1 MTKNKVIIPK
11 VVRGGVAIPIG
22 NNYYYMKGRKHSN
35 GGIDIGNDPK
45 TGLEV
50 ESDEIVHM
58 TPKEV
63 KVFSAVP
70 FINGNSPAQLVL
82 GGINP
87 NKVFEIQEKFK
98 DKNNIKD
105 DGTKAKYGVN
115 KNTNKLSDEEY
126 ISIMEKVAKDN
137 YKQWGFNNEDE
148 ALLHAL
154 NDNTYDYRGYYN
166 KYPNSRANAETH
178 WTDEFKTV
186 YHPTF
191 SNESRYS
198 GLKSQFNP
206 NGLIGGYWNI
216 DEFIPAEW
224 QRNRQYKNGGKINNI
239 KNYRTKAKNGIKKTI
254 PIKEIG
260 TQYFDDNTLIAD
272 KSGKQLNW
280 KDVLQQNPNYPIY
293 VDENEKPIFN
303 YNEINKIDGTPN
315 INPFQY
321 MNNPNYLKASQG
333 YRDYIKNSS
342 SEMEILNAMS
352 LGLLNRLSL
361 SQNVGVIRDINKY
374 IKRNITANQLA
385 KSIIDGNTGFL
396 SEESYN
402 RDPITGEVINLVGD
416 FSIPS
421 ISKIIKIPNINKV
434 NKTINYSKLTNKQW
448 DDLYYKAIDAND
460 MDRVQYLRDTH
471 FKVKAPN
478 TDMIDEYG
486 NLIHEYHGSPET
498 NLTELLSPSDPRM
511 PKSKGTNFKATGE
524 EGIYLSPNR
533 NYASRYTEDIG
544 GRYSVKLTKEQKELL
559 KAGKTREELG
569 LPKPSSGRV
578 YDFYSNTK
586 QVPLDSDLEFNPM
599 TLSHNDRTLIE
610 SKGYSGFTLPSTKKP
625 EHVVFDS
632 KQLKLA
638 NPITYDDAGKIIP
651 LSKRDNFNISDIRYS
666 YIPILL
672 GISSLTNKEN
682 FNLYDI
688 KKLENNKYKY
698 GGKTNNNKNNNM
710 TRIIQIQANG
720 KDRLVFIPSTGRRAE
735 RSGAHR
741 TIAAV
746 GTKTDNNNNT
756 STNKKKLSNA
766 VISDLI
772 GAGANIIGGITSNII
787 NRNMLDSLNEPV
799 KPTPVVASKL
809 KTTVNV
815 NPQLDEIRETS
826 NTIVRDI
833 NNNTAS
839 SRTALN
845 RIQLGRLSDMINTN
859 KVYSTKENIET
870 ELINKD
876 AINRQQVSM
885 RNAEAYDRYLAAKTA
900 FENDIID
907 KQSENN
913 IGLVSNI
920 VGSIQDV
927 IARNEQRRKES
938 YDRRA
943 LAAMSPNSV
952 EYMYNLGLIPEDEYK
967 MYMTGIN
974 MNKDSKVSR
983 AIKNDL
989 FAKATTPYKLI
1000 NNNYTAPKVLK
1011 PIEY

>member
-50 ESDEIVHM
+50 ENDEIVHM

-82 GGINP
+82 DGVNP

-105 DGTKAKYGVN
+105 DGSKAKYGVN

-126 ISIMEKVAKDN
+126 ISIMEKVVKDN

-198 GLKSQFNP
+198 GVKSQFNP

-224 QRNRQYKNGGKINNI
+224 QRNKQYKNGGKINN
-239 KNYRTKAKNGIKKTI
+239 N
-254 PIKEIG
+254 
-260 TQYFDDNTLIAD
+260 
-272 KSGKQLNW
+272 
-280 KDVLQQNPNYPIY
+280 
-293 VDENEKPIFN
+293 
-303 YNEINKIDGTPN
+303 
-315 INPFQY
+315 
-321 MNNPNYLKASQG
+321 M
-333 YRDYIKNSS
+333 
-342 SEMEILNAMS
+342 
-352 LGLLNRLSL
+352 
-361 SQNVGVIRDINKY
+361 
-374 IKRNITANQLA
+374 AN
-385 KSIIDGNTGFL
+385 
-396 SEESYN
+396 
-402 RDPITGEVINLVGD
+402 
-416 FSIPS
+416 
-421 ISKIIKIPNINKV
+421 
-434 NKTINYSKLTNKQW
+434 
-448 DDLYYKAIDAND
+448 
-460 MDRVQYLRDTH
+460 
-471 FKVKAPN
+471 
-478 TDMIDEYG
+478 
-486 NLIHEYHGSPET
+486 
-498 NLTELLSPSDPRM
+498 
-511 PKSKGTNFKATGE
+511 
-524 EGIYLSPNR
+524 
-533 NYASRYTEDIG
+533 
-544 GRYSVKLTKEQKELL
+544 
-559 KAGKTREELG
+559 
-569 LPKPSSGRV
+569 
-578 YDFYSNTK
+578 
-586 QVPLDSDLEFNPM
+586 
-599 TLSHNDRTLIE
+599 
-610 SKGYSGFTLPSTKKP
+610 
-625 EHVVFDS
+625 
-632 KQLKLA
+632 
-638 NPITYDDAGKIIP
+638 
-651 LSKRDNFNISDIRYS
+651 
-666 YIPILL
+666 
-672 GISSLTNKEN
+672 
-682 FNLYDI
+682 
-688 KKLENNKYKY
+688 
-698 GGKTNNNKNNNM
+698 
-710 TRIIQIQANG
+710 IIQVQANG
-720 KDRLVFIPSTGRRAE
+720 KDRLMFIPSTGRRAE

-826 NTIVRDI
+826 DAIVRDI

-876 AINRQQVSM
+876 NINRQQVSM

-920 VGSIQDV
+920 VGSIQDI

-943 LAAMSPNSV
+943 LAAISPNSV
-952 EYMYNLGLIPEDEYK
+952 EYMYNLGLIPEDEYN

-974 MNKDSKVSR
+974 MSKDKKVSR
-983 AIKNDL
+983 AIKNNL
-989 FAKATTPYKLI
+989 LAKATSPYKLV
-1000 NNNYTAPKVLK
+1000 NNYAAPKVLK

>member
-82 GGINP
+82 GGVNP

-166 KYPNSRANAETH
+166 KYPNSRANTKTH

-198 GLKSQFNP
+198 GVKSQFNP
-206 NGLIGGYWNI
+206 NGLIGRYWNI

-224 QRNRQYKNGGKINNI
+224 QRNRQYKNGGKINN
-239 KNYRTKAKNGIKKTI
+239 N
-254 PIKEIG
+254 
-260 TQYFDDNTLIAD
+260 
-272 KSGKQLNW
+272 
-280 KDVLQQNPNYPIY
+280 
-293 VDENEKPIFN
+293 
-303 YNEINKIDGTPN
+303 
-315 INPFQY
+315 
-321 MNNPNYLKASQG
+321 M
-333 YRDYIKNSS
+333 
-342 SEMEILNAMS
+342 
-352 LGLLNRLSL
+352 
-361 SQNVGVIRDINKY
+361 
-374 IKRNITANQLA
+374 AN
-385 KSIIDGNTGFL
+385 
-396 SEESYN
+396 
-402 RDPITGEVINLVGD
+402 
-416 FSIPS
+416 
-421 ISKIIKIPNINKV
+421 
-434 NKTINYSKLTNKQW
+434 
-448 DDLYYKAIDAND
+448 
-460 MDRVQYLRDTH
+460 
-471 FKVKAPN
+471 
-478 TDMIDEYG
+478 
-486 NLIHEYHGSPET
+486 
-498 NLTELLSPSDPRM
+498 
-511 PKSKGTNFKATGE
+511 
-524 EGIYLSPNR
+524 
-533 NYASRYTEDIG
+533 
-544 GRYSVKLTKEQKELL
+544 
-559 KAGKTREELG
+559 
-569 LPKPSSGRV
+569 
-578 YDFYSNTK
+578 
-586 QVPLDSDLEFNPM
+586 
-599 TLSHNDRTLIE
+599 
-610 SKGYSGFTLPSTKKP
+610 
-625 EHVVFDS
+625 
-632 KQLKLA
+632 
-638 NPITYDDAGKIIP
+638 
-651 LSKRDNFNISDIRYS
+651 
-666 YIPILL
+666 
-672 GISSLTNKEN
+672 
-682 FNLYDI
+682 
-688 KKLENNKYKY
+688 
-698 GGKTNNNKNNNM
+698 
-710 TRIIQIQANG
+710 IIQVQANG
-720 KDRLVFIPSTGRRAE
+720 KDRLMFIPSTGRRAE

-746 GTKTDNNNNT
+746 GTKTENNNNT

-772 GAGANIIGGITSNII
+772 GAGANIIGGIASNII

-826 NTIVRDI
+826 DAIIRDI
-833 NNNTAS
+833 SNNTAS

-876 AINRQQVSM
+876 VINRQQVSI

-938 YDRRA
+938 YDRRT
-943 LAAMSPNSV
+943 LASMSPNSA

-989 FAKATTPYKLI
+989 FAKATTPYKLVK
-1000 NNNYTAPKVLK
+1000 NNYTAPKVLK

>member
-11 VVRGGVAIPIG
+11 VVRGGIAIPIG

-63 KVFSAVP
+63 KVFSAIP

-82 GGINP
+82 GGANP

-105 DGTKAKYGVN
+105 DGSKAQMGIS
-115 KNTNKLSDEEY
+115 KNNKLTDAEY

-137 YKQWGFNNEDE
+137 YKQWKFNNEDE

-178 WTDEFKTV
+178 WIDEFKTV

-198 GLKSQFNP
+198 GVKSQFNP
-206 NGLIGGYWNI
+206 NGLIGGYWNGN
-216 DEFIPAEW
+216 EFIPAEW
-224 QRNRQYKNGGKINNI
+224 QKNKQYKNGGKINN
-239 KNYRTKAKNGIKKTI
+239 N
-254 PIKEIG
+254 
-260 TQYFDDNTLIAD
+260 
-272 KSGKQLNW
+272 
-280 KDVLQQNPNYPIY
+280 
-293 VDENEKPIFN
+293 
-303 YNEINKIDGTPN
+303 
-315 INPFQY
+315 
-321 MNNPNYLKASQG
+321 M
-333 YRDYIKNSS
+333 
-342 SEMEILNAMS
+342 
-352 LGLLNRLSL
+352 
-361 SQNVGVIRDINKY
+361 
-374 IKRNITANQLA
+374 AN
-385 KSIIDGNTGFL
+385 
-396 SEESYN
+396 
-402 RDPITGEVINLVGD
+402 
-416 FSIPS
+416 
-421 ISKIIKIPNINKV
+421 
-434 NKTINYSKLTNKQW
+434 
-448 DDLYYKAIDAND
+448 
-460 MDRVQYLRDTH
+460 
-471 FKVKAPN
+471 
-478 TDMIDEYG
+478 
-486 NLIHEYHGSPET
+486 
-498 NLTELLSPSDPRM
+498 
-511 PKSKGTNFKATGE
+511 
-524 EGIYLSPNR
+524 
-533 NYASRYTEDIG
+533 
-544 GRYSVKLTKEQKELL
+544 
-559 KAGKTREELG
+559 
-569 LPKPSSGRV
+569 
-578 YDFYSNTK
+578 
-586 QVPLDSDLEFNPM
+586 
-599 TLSHNDRTLIE
+599 
-610 SKGYSGFTLPSTKKP
+610 
-625 EHVVFDS
+625 
-632 KQLKLA
+632 
-638 NPITYDDAGKIIP
+638 
-651 LSKRDNFNISDIRYS
+651 
-666 YIPILL
+666 
-672 GISSLTNKEN
+672 
-682 FNLYDI
+682 
-688 KKLENNKYKY
+688 
-698 GGKTNNNKNNNM
+698 
-710 TRIIQIQANG
+710 IIQVQANG
-720 KDRLVFIPSTGRRAE
+720 KDRLMFIPFTGRRAE

-787 NRNMLDSLNEPV
+787 NRNMLDSLNEPI
-799 KPTPVVASKL
+799 KPIPVVASKL
-809 KTTVNV
+809 KTTVNI

-826 NTIVRDI
+826 DAIIRDI

-859 KVYSTKENIET
+859 KIYNAKENIET

-876 AINRQQVSM
+876 AINRQQIAM
-885 RNAEAYDRYLAAKTA
+885 RNAEAYDRYLATKTA

-952 EYMYNLGLIPEDEYK
+952 EYMYNLGLIPEDEYN
-967 MYMTGIN
+967 MYMIGIN
-974 MNKDSKVSR
+974 MNKDKKISR
-983 AIKNDL
+983 AIKNNL
-989 FAKATTPYKLI
+989 LAKATSPYKLVK
-1000 NNNYTAPKVLK
+1000 NNYIAPKVLK

>member
-82 GGINP
+82 DGVNP

-105 DGTKAKYGVN
+105 DGTKAK
-115 KNTNKLSDEEY
+115 
-126 ISIMEKVAKDN
+126 
-137 YKQWGFNNEDE
+137 
-148 ALLHAL
+148 
-154 NDNTYDYRGYYN
+154 
-166 KYPNSRANAETH
+166 
-178 WTDEFKTV
+178 
-186 YHPTF
+186 
-191 SNESRYS
+191 
-198 GLKSQFNP
+198 
-206 NGLIGGYWNI
+206 
-216 DEFIPAEW
+216 
-224 QRNRQYKNGGKINNI
+224 
-239 KNYRTKAKNGIKKTI
+239 NGIKKI
-254 PIKEIG
+254 GDKE
-260 TQYFDDNTLIAD
+260 
-272 KSGKQLNW
+272 K
-280 KDVLQQNPNYPIY
+280 LQ
-293 VDENEKPIFN
+293 E
-303 YNEINKIDGTPN
+303 
-315 INPFQY
+315 
-321 MNNPNYLKASQG
+321 L
-333 YRDYIKNSS
+333 
-342 SEMEILNAMS
+342 
-352 LGLLNRLSL
+352 
-361 SQNVGVIRDINKY
+361 RDI
-374 IKRNITANQLA
+374 
-385 KSIIDGNTGFL
+385 
-396 SEESYN
+396 
-402 RDPITGEVINLVGD
+402 
-416 FSIPS
+416 
-421 ISKIIKIPNINKV
+421 
-434 NKTINYSKLTNKQW
+434 
-448 DDLYYKAIDAND
+448 
-460 MDRVQYLRDTH
+460 H

-478 TDMIDEYG
+478 TKIINED
-486 NLIHEYHGSPET
+486 GS
-498 NLTELLSPSDPRM
+498 
-511 PKSKGTNFKATGE
+511 
-524 EGIYLSPNR
+524 
-533 NYASRYTEDIG
+533 
-544 GRYSVKLTKEQKELL
+544 
-559 KAGKTREELG
+559 
-569 LPKPSSGRV
+569 
-578 YDFYSNTK
+578 
-586 QVPLDSDLEFNPM
+586 
-599 TLSHNDRTLIE
+599 
-610 SKGYSGFTLPSTKKP
+610 
-625 EHVVFDS
+625 
-632 KQLKLA
+632 LKLA
-638 NPITYDDAGKIIP
+638 YRGDNNNHNVLRENYIDDEVGDMYGIYTTFDKKYAKRYGSITEYYINSENPLYTKGNWTGVIDEKTKNTILDNGYDIIINENFDNTPKILKPIIGKRTENILFNNKKIKSSNSITYDDAGKIIP

-672 GISSLTNKEN
+672 GMSSLVNKKD

-698 GGKTNNNKNNNM
+698 GGKTNNNKNNM
-710 TRIIQIQANG
+710 TNIIQIQANG
-720 KDRLVFIPSTGRRAE
+720 KDRLMFIPSTGRRAE

-746 GTKTDNNNNT
+746 GTKTKNNNNT

-772 GAGANIIGGITSNII
+772 GTGANIIGGITSNII

-815 NPQLDEIRETS
+815 SPQLDEIRETS
-826 NTIVRDI
+826 NAIVRDI

-876 AINRQQVSM
+876 AINRQQVAV
-885 RNAEAYDRYLAAKTA
+885 RNAEAYDKYLAAKTA

-938 YDRRA
+938 YDRRT
-943 LAAMSPNSV
+943 LASMSPNSV

-974 MNKDSKVSR
+974 MNKDKKVSR

-989 FAKATTPYKLI
+989 FAKATTPYKLV